1 MQPEP
6 EASAPLFLPDELLRA
21 YGDEARQRVQR
32 SRPAPT
38 PAAVRTPA
46 PPAAP
51 LPAAGPT
58 PAAPPPPAAAPAA
71 PTGGLDAPLVSLRQV
86 LWVAAVGWA
95 FLVLVWLWLAVR
107 TGAVIWLA
115 IAALGTGALA
125 LASAGLRDRTT
136 PPRRPD

>member
-21 YGDEARQRVQR
+21 YGDEARQRVQC
-32 SRPAPT
+32 SRAAPT
-38 PAAVRTPA
+38 PAAVKTPA

-58 PAAPPPPAAAPAA
+58 PAAPPPPAAAPAP
-71 PTGGLDAPLVSLRQV
+71 PTGG
-86 LWVAAVGWA
+86 
-95 FLVLVWLWLAVR
+95 
-107 TGAVIWLA
+107 
-115 IAALGTGALA
+115 LGTGALA

-136 PPRRPD
+136 PRRCPH